1 MVIAGSS
8 KQRLQQVV
16 ARELDVLEQL
26 LGKEARVALAAEYLR
41 RGIRGTSIASAD
53 GAEISDRER
62 VVLVHYA
69 LGRRMRDLARE
80 LGGLSIRT
88 IETYLARAEKKL
100 GVHGR
105 EAVVRLAIARGWFGA
120 PSG

>member
-1 MVIAGSS
+1 VVIAGSS

-88 IETYLARAEKKL
+88 IETYLAEKKL